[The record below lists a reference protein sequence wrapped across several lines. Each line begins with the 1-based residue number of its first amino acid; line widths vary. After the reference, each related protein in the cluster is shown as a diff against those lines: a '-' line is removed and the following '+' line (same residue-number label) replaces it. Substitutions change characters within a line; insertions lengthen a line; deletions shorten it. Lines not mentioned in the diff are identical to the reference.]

1 MAEGYNYAGVRN
13 RAFRMNRAELH
24 VHLEGSIGPETLMAI
39 DPTLTRD
46 EIEANLT
53 CSSFAQFLQGYIW
66 VSKKLE
72 KPEHYA
78 LATSHLLDSLANQG
92 VTYAEITLSAGV
104 VLWKEQDLAAV
115 YEAVWRESQR
125 SASSIQTFWI
135 LDAIRQF
142 GAEKGMEVAKFAV
155 SRRDEGIVAYGI
167 GGDEVRGP
175 AHWFRDVFAY
185 ARDGGLHL
193 VCHAG
198 ETAGPESVLGALAIG
213 AERIGHG
220 IAAAKDAALMEQ
232 LRKDNVPLEICISS
246 NVCTGAVAS
255 LEEHPVRALYDAGVQ
270 ITINTDDPAFFHTTL
285 TREYELAEKL
295 FGLAPDEM
303 AANSFRYAFRGP

>member
-1 MAEGYNYAGVRN
+1 MK
-13 RAFRMNRAELH
+13 RAELH
-24 VHLEGSIGPETLMAI
+24 VHLEGSIGAETLMAI
-39 DPTLTRD
+39 DPSLTRE
-46 EIEANLT
+46 EIQAHLT
-53 CSSFAQFLQGYIW
+53 CSSFPEFLQGYIW

-78 LATSHLLDSLANQG
+78 LATRHLLDSLARQG

-104 VLWKEQDLAAV
+104 VLWKQQDLAAV
-115 YEAVWRESQR
+115 YDAVWRESER
-125 SASSIQTFWI
+125 SSVQTFWI

-142 GAEKGMEVAKFAV
+142 GPEKGMEVAEFAV
-155 SRRDEGIVAYGI
+155 SRRDQGTIAYGI

-220 IAAAKDAALMEQ
+220 IAAAQSPALMAQ
-232 LRKDNVPLEICISS
+232 LRKDNIPLEVCISS

-255 LEEHPVRALYDAGVQ
+255 LEEHPVRRLYDAGVP
-270 ITINTDDPAFFHTTL
+270 ITIHTDDPAFFQTTL
-285 TREYELAEKL
+285 TREYELAEKV
-295 FGLAPDEM
+295 FGLPPDEL
-303 AANSFRYAFRGP
+303 AANSFRFAFCPSPYL

>member
-1 MAEGYNYAGVRN
+1 MAEGCNYAGVRN
-13 RAFRMNRAELH
+13 RISRMKKAELH
-24 VHLEGSIGPETLMAI
+24 VHLEGSISPETLMAI
-39 DPTLTRD
+39 DPSLTRE
-46 EIEANLT
+46 EIEGHLR
-53 CSSFAQFLQGYIW
+53 CGSFPEFLQGYIW
-66 VSKKLE
+66 VNKKLE

-78 LATSHLLDSLANQG
+78 LATRHLLDSLACQD

-104 VLWKEQDLAAV
+104 VLWKQQDLAAV
-115 YEAVWRESQR
+115 YDAVWRESR
-125 SASSIQTFWI
+125 RSSIQTFWI

-142 GAEKGMEVAKFAV
+142 GAEKGMEVAEFAV
-155 SRRDEGIVAYGI
+155 SHRDQGVIAYGI

-220 IAAAKDAALMEQ
+220 IAAVQDVALMAQ
-232 LRKDNVPLEICISS
+232 LREDNIPLEVCISS

-255 LEEHPVRALYDAGVQ
+255 LEEHPVRALYDAGVP
-270 ITINTDDPAFFHTTL
+270 ITIHTDDPAFFHTTL
-285 TREYELAEKL
+285 THEYELAEKV
-295 FGLAPDEM
+295 FGLSAEEL
-303 AANSFRYAFRGP
+303 AANSFRYAFASAN

>member
-1 MAEGYNYAGVRN
+1 
-13 RAFRMNRAELH
+13 MNRAELH

-39 DPTLTRD
+39 DPSLKRE
-46 EIEANLT
+46 EIEANLK
-53 CSSFAQFLQGYIW
+53 CASFPEFLQGYIW
-66 VSKKLE
+66 VSKKLD

-78 LATSHLLDSLANQG
+78 LAARHLLDSLACQG

-104 VLWKEQDLAAV
+104 VLWKQQDLAAV
-115 YEAVWRESQR
+115 YDAVWRESER
-125 SASSIQTFWI
+125 SSIRTFWI

-142 GAEKGMEVAKFAV
+142 GPEKGMEVAKFAV
-155 SRRDEGIVAYGI
+155 SRRDQGVIAYGI

-175 AHWFRDVFAY
+175 AHWFREVFAY

-198 ETAGPESVLGALAIG
+198 ETAGPESVWGALAIG

-220 IAAAKDAALMEQ
+220 IAAAQDPALMAR
-232 LRKDNVPLEICISS
+232 LRTDNVPLEICISS
-246 NVCTGAVAS
+246 NVSTGVVAS
-255 LEEHPVRALYDAGVQ
+255 LGEHPVRALHEAGVP

-285 TREYELAEKL
+285 TREYELAEKI
-295 FGLAPDEM
+295 FGLPVVEL
-303 AANSFRYAFRGP
+303 AANSFRYAFN